1 MVRTA
6 CRGVALQRIVERND
20 EPLDFHD
27 FTFLLDS
34 PAAIIAKHGW
44 PMRARFQRGVWTLH
58 SFRLLISA
66 SMISIFGSLITS
78 TAFPFIAI
86 QQLDA
91 GPKELALLSLAG
103 IVPSVVL
110 GSIAG
115 IWIDRMSRRMVMIAS
130 DLISAGALLTIP
142 VAIFLTT
149 VQVAM
154 PN

>member
-1 MVRTA
+1 
-6 CRGVALQRIVERND
+6 
-20 EPLDFHD
+20 
-27 FTFLLDS
+27 
-34 PAAIIAKHGW
+34 
-44 PMRARFQRGVWTLH
+44 MRARFQRGVWTLH

-115 IWIDRMSRRMVMIAS
+115 IWIDRLSRRLVMIAS
-130 DLISAGALLTIP
+130 APMSSR
-142 VAIFLTT
+142 
-149 VQVAM
+149 
-154 PN
+154 